1 MHGLIESTRRGQA
14 AIAIIAVDAK
24 ALSGVARSLGKG
36 AASWIKASG
45 FSGEAGKVC
54 LLPDAQGQL
63 RAVLVGISHADD
75 IYALSTLPQS
85 LPNGVYRLGDS
96 HQDAAGIALDPQRVA
111 LGWGLGAYRYA
122 RYRKSMREPAQ
133 LVVDRATA
141 RAVASSLEAIYRVR
155 DLVNTP
161 TEDMGPAELAAEI
174 KQLAKIHGGKYRD
187 WVGAQLLKSNFPT
200 IHAVGRASHREPR
213 LIELTWGKP
222 RDPHLVLVGKGVCF
236 DTGGLDLKTSDGM
249 RWMKK
254 DMGGA
259 AHAIALAGMIMQAKL
274 PVRLSLLVPAVE
286 NSVSANA
293 YRPGEVIRTRAGIT
307 VEVDNTDA
315 EGRLVLCDA
324 LSFAAEQKPDLIVD
338 FATLTGAAR
347 VALGPDLPALFANR
361 DDLAQ
366 ALLGVSQS
374 EQDCLWRMPLWQPY
388 LSMLDSRIADTVN
401 AGSSRLAGAITA
413 ALYLQRF
420 VPDKLAWL
428 HLDVYAWNDADR
440 PGRPP
445 GGEAQGLRAFFAWL
459 SQRYARRR
467 DGTVRKA

>member
-1 MHGLIESTRRGQA
+1 MHGLIESTRSGNKA
-14 AIAIIAVDAK
+14 VAVIAVDARTLPRVAK
-24 ALSGVARSLGKG
+24 ALGKG
-36 AASWIKASG
+36 APSWIKASG
-45 FSGEAGKVC
+45 FAGEAGRFC

-63 RAVLVGISHADD
+63 RAVLVGVSRADD

-85 LPNGVYRLGDS
+85 LPGANYRL
-96 HQDAAGIALDPQRVA
+96 DAAGIALDPQRAA

-122 RYRKSMREPAQ
+122 RYRKPSREPAQ
-133 LVVDRATA
+133 LVIDRATA
-141 RAVASSLEAIYRVR
+141 RAVAPTLEAMCRVR

-161 TEDMGPAELAAEI
+161 TEDLGPAELAAEI
-174 KQLAKIHGGKYRD
+174 RGLARTHGAKYRD

-213 LIELTWGKP
+213 LIELIWGKP

-259 AHAIALAGMIMQAKL
+259 AHAIALAGLVMQAKL

-286 NSVSANA
+286 NAVAGNA

-324 LSFAAEQKPDLIVD
+324 LAYAGEQKPDLIID

-347 VALGPDLPALFANR
+347 IALGPELPALFANR
-361 DDLAQ
+361 DDLAD
-366 ALLGVSQS
+366 ALLRNGRA
-374 EQDCLWRMPLWQPY
+374 EQDCLWRLPLWQPY
-388 LSMLDSRIADTVN
+388 AGMLDSRIADTVN

-420 VPDKLAWL
+420 VPAELPWL

-440 PGRPP
+440 PGRPF

-459 SQRYARRR
+459 SERYAPRR
-467 DGTVRKA
+467 DGTVRNV